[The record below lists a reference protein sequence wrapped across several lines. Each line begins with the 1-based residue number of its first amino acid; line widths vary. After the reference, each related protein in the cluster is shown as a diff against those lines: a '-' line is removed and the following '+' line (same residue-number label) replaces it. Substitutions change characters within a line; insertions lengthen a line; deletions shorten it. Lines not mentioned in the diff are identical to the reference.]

1 MKDLQDNLAQTQARA
16 NLLTAVLSDNIAE
29 FERFRASVA
38 QQLSALAE
46 VRTKIGELERALESS
61 RSAYDAVIRSTSWK
75 ITSPLRRVSVMLRG
89 KIKSRQRS
97 E

>member
-46 VRTKIGELERALESS
+46 ARTKIEELERSLESS
-61 RSAYDAVIRSTSWK
+61 RLAYDAVIRSTSWR
-75 ITSPLRRVSVMLRG
+75 ITAPLRRVSVVLRE
-89 KIKSRQRS
+89 KMSSRQGD

>member
-38 QQLSALAE
+38 QQVSALAE
-46 VRTKIGELERALESS
+46 ARSKIEELERALESS
-61 RSAYDAVIRSTSWK
+61 RAAYDAIMKSTSWK

-89 KIKSRQRS
+89 KFKSRQRS